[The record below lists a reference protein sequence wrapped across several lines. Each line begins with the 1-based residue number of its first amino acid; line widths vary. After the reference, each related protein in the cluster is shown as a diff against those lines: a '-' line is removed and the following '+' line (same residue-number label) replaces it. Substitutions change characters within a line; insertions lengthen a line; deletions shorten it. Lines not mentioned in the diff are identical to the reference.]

1 VRYLQRP
8 IWAVGVLVWLGAATV
23 GISLLWAWDN
33 EAGQA
38 AAAQPQWPAAA
49 RLARAEDRPTL
60 VLLAHP
66 HCTCTRASLAELGEI
81 LGRARTRPK
90 TFVVFLKPRGFA
102 DGWEQTDLWARAS
115 RLPDT
120 TVVRDDDGAIAEMFG
135 AMTSGQTFVYDAR
148 GRLQFSGGI
157 TGARAHEGDNAGRA
171 AVLRTLGTPG
181 TPGTL
186 GTLGALVF
194 GCPLFRAVHEG

>member
-1 VRYLQRP
+1 VRSFHRA
-8 IWAVGVLVWLGAATV
+8 IWGVVILVWLGAATV
-23 GISLLWAWDN
+23 GISILWAYDN
-33 EAGQA
+33 EAGEA
-38 AAAQPQWPAAA
+38 ALAQPQWPAAV
-49 RLARAEDRPTL
+49 RLVRAEDRPTL

-90 TFVVFLKPRGFA
+90 TFVVFLKPSGFA
-102 DGWEQTDLWARAS
+102 DGWEQTDLWVTAS

-120 TVVRDDDGAIAEMFG
+120 TVVRDDDGAIAETFG
-135 AMTSGQTFVYDAR
+135 AMTSGQTFVYDTR

-171 AVLRTLGTPG
+171 AVLRTLDA
-181 TPGTL
+181 PGTL
-186 GTLGALVF
+186 DTLKSAVF
-194 GCPLFRAVHEG
+194 GCSLFRGRS